1 MNWKMVLGFSLG
13 FSLVASVI
21 VAEEYQLQY
30 FLEKSSM
37 KTYDL
42 SKKERTELLNR
53 VERVLEQTKEIQLRL
68 SRTIQAGETDVKYQE
83 GRFWMARLEED
94 QGSIDSGARQLNIL
108 REKPTQLVAAIK
120 LYKSLKDLAF
130 HFNTYSNMSSFSASI
145 GDVAPELE
153 LWTDPIFYRLYV
165 LPLARSVE
173 TKTPK
178 KDKKPETRDKK
189 PDPKA
194 KKP

>member
-1 MNWKMVLGFSLG
+1 MNWKMVLGFSLV
-13 FSLVASVI
+13 FSLVASVS

-42 SKKERTELLNR
+42 SKRERTELLNR

-68 SRTIQAGETDVKYQE
+68 SRAIQAGETDVKYQE

-94 QGSIDSGARQLNIL
+94 QGSIDSGARQLQIL

-173 TKTPK
+173 TKTPRKEK
-178 KDKKPETRDKK
+178 KTET
-189 PDPKA
+189 KA

>member
-1 MNWKMVLGFSLG
+1 MNWKMVLGFSLVIY
-13 FSLVASVI
+13 LAASVS

-42 SKKERTELLNR
+42 SKRERTELLNR
-53 VERVLEQTKEIQLRL
+53 VEGVLERTQDIRLGL
-68 SRTIQAGETDVKYQE
+68 SRAIQGGETDVKYQE
-83 GRFWMARLEED
+83 GKFWMVKLEED
-94 QGSIDSGARQLNIL
+94 QGAIDSGARQLKIL
-108 REKPTQLVAAIK
+108 KEKPTQLVAAIK

-130 HFNTYSNMSSFSASI
+130 HFNTYNNMASFSASI

-153 LWTDPIFYRLYV
+153 LWADPIFYRLYV
-165 LPLARSVE
+165 LPLARSLE

-178 KDKKPETRDKK
+178 KDKKPETKEKRPETK
-189 PDPKA
+189 PKRP
-194 KKP
+194 

>member
-1 MNWKMVLGFSLG
+1 MNWKMVLGFSLV
-13 FSLVASVI
+13 FSLVASVS

-42 SKKERTELLNR
+42 SKRERTELLNR

-68 SRTIQAGETDVKYQE
+68 SRAIQAGETDVKYQE

-94 QGSIDSGARQLNIL
+94 QGSIDSGARQLQIL

-120 LYKSLKDLAF
+120 LYKSLKYLAF

-173 TKTPK
+173 TKTPR
-178 KDKKPETRDKK
+178 KDKKPDT
-189 PDPKA
+189 KA

>member
-1 MNWKMVLGFSLG
+1 MNWKMVLGFSLV
-13 FSLVASVI
+13 FSLMASVS

-42 SKKERTELLNR
+42 SKRERTELLNR
-53 VERVLEQTKEIQLRL
+53 IERVLEQTKEIQLRL
-68 SRTIQAGETDVKYQE
+68 SRAIQAGETDVKYQE

-120 LYKSLKDLAF
+120 LFKSLKDLAF
-130 HFNTYSNMSSFSASI
+130 HFNTYNNMPSFSASV

-153 LWTDPIFYRLYV
+153 LWADPIFYRLYV
-165 LPLARSVE
+165 LPLARNLE

-178 KDKKPETRDKK
+178 KDKKPETKDKK
-189 PDPKA
+189 TDTRTKRP
-194 KKP
+194 

>member
-1 MNWKMVLGFSLG
+1 MNWKMVLGFILV
-13 FSLVASVI
+13 FSLVASVS

-42 SKKERTELLNR
+42 SKRERTELLNR
-53 VERVLEQTKEIQLRL
+53 IERVLEQTKEIQLRL
-68 SRTIQAGETDVKYQE
+68 SRAIQAGETDVKYQE

-120 LYKSLKDLAF
+120 LFKSLKDLAF
-130 HFNTYSNMSSFSASI
+130 HFNTYNNMPSFSASV

-153 LWTDPIFYRLYV
+153 LWADPIFYRLYV
-165 LPLARSVE
+165 LPLARNLE

-178 KDKKPETRDKK
+178 KDKKPETKDKK
-189 PDPKA
+189 TDTRTKRP
-194 KKP
+194 